1 VKCRVYR
8 VRQNGAR
15 KSTIAA
21 PVAGDLVLLT
31 WQDGSNRR
39 HRLRAELHSPQGLSL
54 LPVLD
59 HATVIKITGRGIV
72 ITGLELLP
80 SGRKGP
86 IDRYKQTWW
95 CEMAG
100 G

>member
-1 VKCRVYR
+1 MGVTDGTASE
-8 VRQNGAR
+8 QNC
-15 KSTIAA
+15 I
-21 PVAGDLVLLT
+21 
-31 WQDGSNRR
+31 RR
-39 HRLRAELHSPQGLSL
+39 RRLSL

-86 IDRYKQTWW
+86 IDRCKQTWW